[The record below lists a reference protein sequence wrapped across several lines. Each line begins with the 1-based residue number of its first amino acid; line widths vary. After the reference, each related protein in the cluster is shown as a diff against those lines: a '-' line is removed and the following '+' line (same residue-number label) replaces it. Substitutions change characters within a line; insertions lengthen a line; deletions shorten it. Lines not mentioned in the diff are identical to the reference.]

1 MKFRLSTRKT
11 ERTIFGSTFMSLPN
25 EAKWKV
31 NGVCVFHFYWF
42 GAPIMYKSKKNHRI
56 PGCKLWG
63 YEKLI
68 NKNRAPFILPIG
80 YWTVLKTISNNEFGR
95 KKVNEKKRRDS
106 RNSLAKCESNY
117 SLLRIVTLRLKAEE
131 KANEMEKLLHT
142 RNSPSI
148 CRAVN
153 RNWRRSSNE
162 LCASAA
168 KNEKTETLADLVI
181 FPIMDYCKHTS
192 HRTQYRPTQC
202 ELITEKRAKCR
213 SKRIWFRLYFPSSS
227 LSFFEIP
234 LRFSRQKW
242 HWKKGGKK

>member
-1 MKFRLSTRKT
+1 MNLEEKRWMKKRGEIREILWRNVNLTIHCCVLSPFDWKRRK
-11 ERTIFGSTFMSLPN
+11 RPM
-25 EAKWKV
+25 KWK
-31 NGVCVFHFYWF
+31 
-42 GAPIMYKSKKNHRI
+42 
-56 PGCKLWG
+56 
-63 YEKLI
+63 
-68 NKNRAPFILPIG
+68 
-80 YWTVLKTISNNEFGR
+80 
-95 KKVNEKKRRDS
+95 
-106 RNSLAKCESNY
+106 
-117 SLLRIVTLRLKAEE
+117 
-131 KANEMEKLLHT
+131 
-142 RNSPSI
+142 NSPSI